1 MCCTYV
7 RVGGIIALHDGGKR
21 VKRENGERGRAHS
34 AEKKER
40 SANTHK
46 RRRMRAAKR
55 EKGFSAMHTQKRSRE
70 EGEGKAAAVIE
81 SAARRRRRRR
91 RRRHSGV
98 IGMDCRRRSLSASSS
113 RRQFLGEQYILWV
126 EGEGGKAKLAS
137 FSSPLF
143 CTTYTFSRA

>member
-1 MCCTYV
+1 
-7 RVGGIIALHDGGKR
+7 
-21 VKRENGERGRAHS
+21 
-34 AEKKER
+34 
-40 SANTHK
+40 
-46 RRRMRAAKR
+46 MRAAKR

-91 RRRHSGV
+91 RHSGV
-98 IGMDCRRRSLSASSS
+98 IGMDCRRRILSASSS
-113 RRQFLGEQYILWV
+113 LRQFLGEQYILWV

>member
-1 MCCTYV
+1 
-7 RVGGIIALHDGGKR
+7 
-21 VKRENGERGRAHS
+21 
-34 AEKKER
+34 
-40 SANTHK
+40 
-46 RRRMRAAKR
+46 MRAAKR

-81 SAARRRRRRR
+81 SAARRRRRR
-91 RRRHSGV
+91 HSGV
-98 IGMDCRRRSLSASSS
+98 IGMDCRRPSLSASSS